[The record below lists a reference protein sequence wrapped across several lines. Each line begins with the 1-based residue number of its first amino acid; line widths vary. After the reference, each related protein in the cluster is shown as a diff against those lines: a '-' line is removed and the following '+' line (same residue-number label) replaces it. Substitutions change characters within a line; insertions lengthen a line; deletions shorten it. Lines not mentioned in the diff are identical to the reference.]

1 VPCFIFLAMRRC
13 PICKAPVASREE
25 NGAFP
30 FCSSRCQLV
39 DLGHWLDESY
49 RIPVVEPEDEEPPA
63 APEPDGERGKD

>member
-1 VPCFIFLAMRRC
+1 M
-13 PICKAPVASREE
+13 ASREE